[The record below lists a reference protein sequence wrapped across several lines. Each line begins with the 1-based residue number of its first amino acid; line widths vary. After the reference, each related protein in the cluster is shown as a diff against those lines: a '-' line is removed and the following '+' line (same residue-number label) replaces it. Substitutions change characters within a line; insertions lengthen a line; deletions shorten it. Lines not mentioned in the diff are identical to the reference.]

1 MNDHTKS
8 VILHRENCLN
18 LIFAQHQRYA
28 MCISLRPSDAYGD
41 HVVNAPSQWEMT
53 SSLFGWAT
61 SSLIG
66 WAHIQ
71 NNPCAYIYIYV
82 YVYIYASVHWVITG
96 SGNCLTPV
104 HRQALT
110 WTNTTI
116 FPIEPLETYFSE
128 ILIKM
133 WTFQED
139 AFKNIVYEMAAIFL
153 WPQCALICCQER
165 GSSWSKHWL
174 GMLGRYLK
182 TVLISLL

>member
-1 MNDHTKS
+1 MPCVYLWGLVMHMGIMLWMRPANERWRHPSLAGRRHLSLAGRIYKIIPVHT
-8 VILHRENCLN
+8 
-18 LIFAQHQRYA
+18 
-28 MCISLRPSDAYGD
+28 
-41 HVVNAPSQWEMT
+41 
-53 SSLFGWAT
+53 
-61 SSLIG
+61 
-66 WAHIQ
+66 
-71 NNPCAYIYIYV
+71 YIYI
-82 YVYIYASVHWVITG
+82 YIYASVHWVITG